1 MAMKKPRKQSG
12 DKASKIAGKLL
23 NDTADMKAMGHK
35 YYIVT
40 LAELQTLCA
49 SVLSQD
55 ETKGKRGR

>member
-12 DKASKIAGKLL
+12 DKASALAGNFMRVLRKRKNTDHFIIARE
-23 NDTADMKAMGHK
+23 D
-35 YYIVT
+35 
-40 LAELQTLCA
+40 LATLCA